1 MCGIVGVVEGRGF
14 DVPRAQIEAALA
26 AIRYRG
32 PDDQGVWSED
42 SVTFGH
48 LRLSIVDLSP
58 AGHQPMFSADERYVI
73 TYNGE
78 IYNHNELRA
87 ELDAES
93 VHNWRGSSDTEVLL
107 ELISRRGVEA
117 ALKKVDG
124 MFAFALW
131 DRREKRIFLARDRF
145 GEKPLFYAARG
156 EGLAFASELAAL

>member
-14 DVPRAQIEAALA
+14 AVPRAQVEAAVA

-32 PDDQGVWSED
+32 PDNQAFWSED

-93 VHNWRGSSDTEVLL
+93 AHKWLRPIAVQHLR
-107 ELISRRGVEA
+107 
-117 ALKKVDG
+117 
-124 MFAFALW
+124 
-131 DRREKRIFLARDRF
+131 KRL
-145 GEKPLFYAARG
+145 
-156 EGLAFASELAAL
+156 